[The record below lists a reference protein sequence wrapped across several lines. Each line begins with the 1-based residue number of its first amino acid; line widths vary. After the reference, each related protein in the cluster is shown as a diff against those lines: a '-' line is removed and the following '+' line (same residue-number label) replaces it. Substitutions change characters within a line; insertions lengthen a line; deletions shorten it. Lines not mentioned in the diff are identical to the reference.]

1 MSTEEGF
8 LDVLYLG
15 IFVILSSAFD
25 SRFYASSKPPPV
37 ILDEIKCA
45 TSHFRALF
53 HFFSSRFII
62 LLEDELFAPSYV
74 FDRMLGEFAAAAVVF
89 SKGVQ
94 KARGDSDIDGGV
106 SIEKFP
112 DHIERI
118 LQDSHPNVFSYYSRC
133 LDRGHKHFLWTGP
146 KMEILARTDEVEIVV
161 PLLNMGESKDH
172 PAQPIYSIGLEAAAL
187 PPPAV
192 ALLTW
197 KHHDREDGLNPPE
210 EHPIKRVRQP

>member
-94 KARGDSDIDGGV
+94 KARGD
-106 SIEKFP
+106 
-112 DHIERI
+112 
-118 LQDSHPNVFSYYSRC
+118 
-133 LDRGHKHFLWTGP
+133 LD
-146 KMEILARTDEVEIVV
+146 VV
-161 PLLNMGESKDH
+161 AVQRASTPLL
-172 PAQPIYSIGLEAAAL
+172 SI
-187 PPPAV
+187 AV
-192 ALLTW
+192 ASLVIRPSLPVATT
-197 KHHDREDGLNPPE
+197 L
-210 EHPIKRVRQP
+210 